1 MNKKSRRKVRKQLLA
16 KPRLLEN
23 IKLQRRVAVIKLLLF
38 VFLLLAA
45 GLLTVTV
52 INNL

>member
-1 MNKKSRRKVRKQLLA
+1 MNKKNRRKVRKQLLA
-16 KPRLLEN
+16 RTRLLKN

-38 VFLLLAA
+38 VFLLFAT
-45 GLLTVTV
+45 GLLLVAV